1 LQVKAYLED
10 VIMTKRQ
17 EKIIRIMEPDQL
29 RRVIMRISHEILEKT
44 ENHDDLA
51 IVGIVTRG
59 AHLARRIVDNIKEI
73 EGINPPFGVLDITLH
88 RDDLDISG
96 TREMHKTEI
105 NFDLNEKN
113 IVLVDDV
120 LFSGRTVR
128 AALDEIT
135 DYGRPKKIQL
145 AVLIDR
151 GHRELPIRA
160 DCVGKNIPTS
170 LDEKVRVHLKEED
183 GEDVILLVRQED

>member
-1 LQVKAYLED
+1 
-10 VIMTKRQ
+10 MTKRQ

-44 ENHDDLA
+44 ENHEDLA

-59 AHLARRIVDNIKEI
+59 AHLARRVVDNIKEI
-73 EGINPPFGVLDITLH
+73 EGINPPFGILDITLH

-170 LDEKVRVHLKEED
+170 FDEKVRVHLKEED
-183 GEDVILLVRQED
+183 GEDVVLLVKQED